1 MNADPVAS
9 IIAGGLAAGD
19 EIAGCTEQ
27 EIGAL
32 EAAFGRPL
40 PSSYRAFLAVMGK
53 GAGEFMRG
61 TDMFHE
67 HLAGLRAAA
76 ESLGLKSRPP
86 VELRPTDWV
95 FAMHQGYQFLY
106 FDASAGADPA
116 VFHVME
122 GEGPK
127 PVAASFSDWL
137 DGAIEDEIEG
147 G

>member
-53 GAGEFMRG
+53 GAGEFKQIKTSAPG
-61 TDMFHE
+61 IEISE
-67 HLAGLRAAA
+67 HLPNIAGL
-76 ESLGLKSRPP
+76 
-86 VELRPTDWV
+86 
-95 FAMHQGYQFLY
+95 MNY
-106 FDASAGADPA
+106 
-116 VFHVME
+116 
-122 GEGPK
+122 
-127 PVAASFSDWL
+127 
-137 DGAIEDEIEG
+137 GAILRGMSTAEG
-147 G
+147 AHPRA